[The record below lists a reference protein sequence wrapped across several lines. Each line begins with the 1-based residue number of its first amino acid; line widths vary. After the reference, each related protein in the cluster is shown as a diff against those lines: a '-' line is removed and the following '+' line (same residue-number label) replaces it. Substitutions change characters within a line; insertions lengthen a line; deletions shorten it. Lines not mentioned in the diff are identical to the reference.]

1 MFYFNEWNF
10 MAKRN
15 LKVSFELK
23 ISILFHSN
31 LYLPRAINTN
41 ALRTGITFF
50 NVRCLRCKCNHRMT
64 ASMFCEFCYP
74 HDHKK
79 GYTQTEESQFQ

>member
-1 MFYFNEWNF
+1 MFYFNEWSF
-10 MAKRN
+10 IAKRN

-31 LYLPRAINTN
+31 LYLPQAINTN

-50 NVRCLRCKCNHRMT
+50 NVRCFLM
-64 ASMFCEFCYP
+64 
-74 HDHKK
+74 
-79 GYTQTEESQFQ
+79 